1 MQQTLKME
9 RISNIFSFLLFLWHE
24 ILATSTPCVAVQSI
38 APPMKIPATPHN
50 ILPFIIGC
58 SRDAGKCVSGIRL
71 WLLAFI
77 LLLCPAKADQVLNQ
91 IGGASD
97 FQGSLISSSTNFSIT
112 WGAGFTGSFDAVSL
126 RIYNVSTTSA
136 ISSLALKFSLADNT
150 GISVTGSNTYG
161 GGATNHISDY
171 LFDLTPLN
179 LSFNLNDTG
188 ALYFQYNAL
197 LSSGGT
203 VNWST
208 TDRGV
213 ESSFGW
219 TGGSTPGVGGNG
231 QFYLSA
237 TPVPEPSTF
246 ILLSLAALMMVPLWH
261 RKNSLRRVACN
272 SVRRNS

>member
-1 MQQTLKME
+1 
-9 RISNIFSFLLFLWHE
+9 
-24 ILATSTPCVAVQSI
+24 
-38 APPMKIPATPHN
+38 MKIPASTHN
-50 ILPFIIGC
+50 ILPCLIGY
-58 SRDAGKCVSGIRL
+58 SRNAGKCVSGIRL
-71 WLLAFI
+71 LLLAFI
-77 LLLCPAKADQVLNQ
+77 LLLCSARADQVLNQ
-91 IGGASD
+91 IGGGSD
-97 FQGSLISSSTNFSIT
+97 FQGSLISGSTNFSIT

-136 ISSLALKFSLADNT
+136 ISTLALKFSPADDT

-179 LSFNLNDTG
+179 LVFNLNNTG
-188 ALYFQYNAL
+188 ALYFQYNAS

-213 ESSFGW
+213 QSYFGW

-231 QFYLSA
+231 QYYLSA
-237 TPVPEPSTF
+237 TPVPEPSIS
-246 ILLSLAALMMVPLWH
+246 ILLGLGALMMVVLWH
-261 RKNSLRRVACN
+261 RKKSLRRVAWKI
-272 SVRRNS
+272 VRRNP